1 MSKIGTNYKDINKEK
16 YKNNVDSFNRL
27 ISNLND
33 LSKKIDN
40 GGGKIAIE
48 KQHSKGRLTAR
59 DRIKNLIDGDTV
71 FFELGKFAAHGMYE
85 EYGEIPAAGII
96 AGLGI
101 INNQECMII
110 ANDATVKAGAYFEI
124 SLKKTLRAQDIALNN
139 NIPIIYLVD
148 SAGVFLP
155 LQDQVFPDE
164 GHFGKIFYNN
174 ARISSKGIPQIAC
187 VMGPCVAGGAY
198 LPVMCDKYIIVDG
211 ASMFL
216 AGPALVKAA
225 IGQDIDEETLGG
237 SETHSSLPASVFSAF
252 RGLFFGFP

>member
-48 KQHSKGRLTAR
+48 RQHSKGRLTAR

-110 ANDATVKAGAYFEI
+110 ANDATVKAGAYFEVT
-124 SLKKTLRAQDIALNN
+124 LKKT
-139 NIPIIYLVD
+139 P
-148 SAGVFLP
+148 
-155 LQDQVFPDE
+155 E
-164 GHFGKIFYNN
+164 
-174 ARISSKGIPQIAC
+174 
-187 VMGPCVAGGAY
+187 
-198 LPVMCDKYIIVDG
+198 
-211 ASMFL
+211 
-216 AGPALVKAA
+216 KAN
-225 IGQDIDEETLGG
+225 
-237 SETHSSLPASVFSAF
+237 S
-252 RGLFFGFP
+252 R